1 VPGNSGSFLRVVDAV
16 KGPFYPAPPPF
27 PTFLL
32 QEGEEGFPTA
42 PLLAPVADSDFLL
55 ALSKEP
61 DDPY

>member
-1 VPGNSGSFLRVVDAV
+1 VDAV
-16 KGPFYPAPPPF
+16 KGPFYPASPPF

-42 PLLAPVADSDFLL
+42 PLLAPVTDSDFLL
-55 ALSKEP
+55 SLSKEP